1 MDGIDDLTQRE
12 PGFPLIVGVPT
23 SLCTGCSNSVLLS
36 LGIEN
41 YVFHGLPR

>member
-23 SLCTGCSNSVLLS
+23 SLCQVARIVTRATVQ
-36 LGIEN
+36 
-41 YVFHGLPR
+41 